1 MALTTE
7 QQAQVDT
14 QLAVELGRLSALET
28 KEKIQ
33 RKQEMVR
40 IAKEIIQENR
50 RLSLVGEVTDITV
63 TEISALADSL
73 LAYVEG

>member
-7 QQAQVDT
+7 QQAQVDV
-14 QLAVELGRLSALET
+14 QLAIELGRLSAIET

-50 RLSLVGEVTDITV
+50 RLSLVGEVSDITV
-63 TEISALADSL
+63 SDISALANDL

>member
-7 QQAQVDT
+7 QQAQVDV
-14 QLAVELGRLSALET
+14 QIAVDIARLKALEA
-28 KEKIQ
+28 KEKLQ

-50 RLSLVGEVTDITV
+50 RLSLVGDVSDITV
-63 TEISALADSL
+63 SDISTLANDL